1 MNFNRW
7 LIVGIILIASTLTV
21 MGGAIVAPVLNLIR
35 DGLHVSPDSAGL
47 IITTH
52 GLFIALFSPLVGIAI
67 DRIGTKKP
75 FIFGL
80 ILYGIAGSAGFY
92 ISSYWPLIIS
102 RAFFG
107 IAVAATANSITVIIL
122 NLFKGSE
129 RDKIM
134 GWRASAN
141 NIGGV
146 IWQPIGGFLGTFSWH
161 MPFIVYSIGL
171 PVALLGFI
179 SLPEVR
185 KEEQK
190 DTEEGDSVLN
200 ILKRKPVLFAIYGI
214 FLLAMLF
221 LYVNI
226 VFIPQLLGEIGVR
239 NPFHISLYLM
249 TIAIMAGLISFMY
262 KGIKARLSYKTISL
276 IALGFWAFGLT
287 TISQTSN
294 SLLIGAGATI
304 YGAGLGLALPTVMLW
319 AGELVPFSFR
329 GRIISYIS
337 TVGFL
342 GQFLSPIIFG
352 QFLPIWGLHGVFL
365 IAGGLSAIV
374 FVLFLILVRNENNK
388 EQINKS

>member
-1 MNFNRW
+1 MNINRW
-7 LIVGIILIASTLTV
+7 LIIWIILITGTLTV
-21 MGGAIVAPVLNLIR
+21 MGGAVIAPVLNLIR
-35 DGLHVSPDSAGL
+35 DGLGVSPDAAGL

-52 GLFIALFSPLVGIAI
+52 GLFIALFSPLIGVAI
-67 DRIGTKKP
+67 DKIGTKKP

-80 ILYGIAGSAGFY
+80 LLYGLAGSAGLY

-102 RAFFG
+102 RAIFG
-107 IAVAATANSITVIIL
+107 IAIAATANSITVIIL

-141 NIGGV
+141 NVGGI

-161 MPFIVYSIGL
+161 MPFIVYSVGL
-171 PVALLGFI
+171 PVALLTFL

-185 KEEQK
+185 REEQK
-190 DTEEGDSVLN
+190 NTEESDSVLN
-200 ILKRKPVLFAIYGI
+200 ILRSKPVLFAIYSL

-221 LYVNI
+221 LYVNV
-226 VFIPQLLGEIGVR
+226 VFIPQLLGEIGVQ
-239 NPFHISLYLM
+239 NPFHISLFLM
-249 TIAIMAGLISFMY
+249 TIAVMAGLIAFMY
-262 KGIKARLSYKTISL
+262 KAIRAKLSFKMISL
-276 IALGFWAFGLT
+276 IALGLWTFGLI

-294 SLLIGAGATI
+294 SWLIGTGATI
-304 YGAGLGLALPTVMLW
+304 YGAGLGLVLPTVMLW

-329 GRIISYIS
+329 GRIISYMS

-352 QFLPIWGLHGVFL
+352 QFLPIWGLHGVF
-365 IAGGLSAIV
+365 IVAGGLSAIV
-374 FVLFLILVRNENNK
+374 FLLFLILVRSKKAESK
-388 EQINKS
+388 